1 MCAGAGEPSST
12 EMATSMNLRKEEIYI
27 DSHPG
32 HGLLKLKPAEKSCYC
47 GGCKEM
53 VFFSQE
59 CYQCEHEDGH
69 QKCDFHLHV
78 ECVPIA
84 SLWLTFISC
93 DFTFQQDPRGR
104 HMVCDACG
112 NDVKGWFFQSSTPGE
127 SHHLHPCCAKLDFK
141 RTVRNDSIEL
151 DLKEETSSV
160 CLICRNEGHSKNFK
174 SWVYVSRCRKYC
186 YHVSC
191 MKDNVEKGAKD
202 EASNQQPSYETG
214 TTSGVLVTG
223 AQKQD
228 VRPRRGETSLDLLE
242 FAVDLVIFLISVIF
256 GIPFPSVSK
265 WIRKIW

>member
-1 MCAGAGEPSST
+1 
-12 EMATSMNLRKEEIYI
+12 
-27 DSHPG
+27 
-32 HGLLKLKPAEKSCYC
+32 
-47 GGCKEM
+47 M
-53 VFFSQE
+53 VLISQK

-84 SLWLTFISC
+84 SFWLTFISC

-104 HMVCDACG
+104 HDMVCDACG
-112 NDVKGWFFQSSTPGE
+112 NDVKGWFFQSSIPGE
-127 SHHLHPCCAKLDFK
+127 SRYLHPCCAKLDRN
-141 RTVRNDSIEL
+141 RTVRNGSIEL
-151 DLKEETSSV
+151 DLKEETSSELGL
-160 CLICRNEGHSKNFK
+160 CF
-174 SWVYVSRCRKYC
+174 RCRKYC

-191 MKDNVEKGAKD
+191 MKDNVEKGEKD

-214 TTSGVLVTG
+214 TTSGVL
-223 AQKQD
+223 
-228 VRPRRGETSLDLLE
+228 TSLDLLE

>member
-1 MCAGAGEPSST
+1 
-12 EMATSMNLRKEEIYI
+12 MATSMNLRKEEIYI

-32 HGLLKLKPAEKSCYC
+32 HGLLELKPAEKSCYC

-53 VFFSQE
+53 VLISQE

-112 NDVKGWFFQSSTPGE
+112 MME
-127 SHHLHPCCAKLDFK
+127 SRHLHPCCAKLDFK
-141 RTVRNDSIEL
+141 RTVRNGSIEL

-160 CLICRNEGHSKNFK
+160 CLICRNEGHSKNFR
-174 SWVYVSRCRKYC
+174 SWVYVS
-186 YHVSC
+186 
-191 MKDNVEKGAKD
+191 DNVEKGAKD

-223 AQKQD
+223 AQKQH
-228 VRPRRGETSLDLLE
+228 VRPRRGETGLDLLE

>member
-1 MCAGAGEPSST
+1 
-12 EMATSMNLRKEEIYI
+12 MATSMKLHKEEIDI
-27 DSHPG
+27 ASHPR
-32 HGLLKLKPAEKSCYC
+32 HRSLKLKPAEKSCYC

-69 QKCDFHLHV
+69 QKCDFHLH
-78 ECVPIA
+78 
-84 SLWLTFISC
+84 
-93 DFTFQQDPRGR
+93 DPRGR

-127 SHHLHPCCAKLDFK
+127 SRYLHPCCAKLDFK
-141 RTVRNDSIEL
+141 RTIRNGSIEL

-160 CLICRNEGHSKNFK
+160 CLICRNEGQ
-174 SWVYVSRCRKYC
+174 RR
-186 YHVSC
+186 
-191 MKDNVEKGAKD
+191 ERAKD

-228 VRPRRGETSLDLLE
+228 VRQRRGETGLDLLE
-242 FAVDLVIFLISVIF
+242 FAVDLVIFVISVIF